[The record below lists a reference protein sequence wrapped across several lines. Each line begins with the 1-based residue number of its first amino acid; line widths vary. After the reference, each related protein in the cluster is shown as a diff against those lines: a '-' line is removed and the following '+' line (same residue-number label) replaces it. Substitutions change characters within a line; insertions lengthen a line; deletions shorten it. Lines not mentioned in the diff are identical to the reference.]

1 VEVADQFQEIGLL
14 LYNNRPVS
22 ILEEVADTLVPP
34 VERAGVS
41 REQAP
46 HAFRKRPT
54 TGPDEEM
61 CVI

>member
-1 VEVADQFQEIGLL
+1 VEVADQFQEIGLF

-22 ILEEVADTLVPP
+22 ILEEVADTLVPT
-34 VERAGVS
+34 VERAGVA
-41 REQAP
+41 REQTP

-54 TGPDEEM
+54 TGPDEKM